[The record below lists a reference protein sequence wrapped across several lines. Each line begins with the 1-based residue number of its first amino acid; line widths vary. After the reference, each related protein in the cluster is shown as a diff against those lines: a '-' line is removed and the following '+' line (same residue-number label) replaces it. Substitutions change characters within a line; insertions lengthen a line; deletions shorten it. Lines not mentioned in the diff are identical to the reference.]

1 MMRNARFHMLAT
13 LVAVLVA
20 GACSGV
26 ERGGGPTTTAPTG
39 TVAATTAAA
48 VSITVPDLTGSSAEY
63 ARGALEA
70 LGLDVEITEVAA
82 PDAIP
87 GTVIGQI
94 PDPDTALA
102 PGSRVLIE
110 IAAAENPTTTGAPAT
125 TAAPETTSTT
135 TPPGTTSTTPPA
147 TTTATTAPPI
157 VYAVGPPPYRIP
169 PPLDQVIAG
178 NGAGTAANGTGC
190 APPGDVLP
198 DGVWFGVVT
207 GISTVGES
215 ISLDLGCLYTGDD
228 ARAEAEF
235 DGTDAPNDYYIRN
248 VVPKIFTTPAAP
260 AFRAV
265 WLRTDLAFVES
276 DFAGW
281 AARTAAPPFMEC
293 PGVSCRVWLY
303 VNGGRVTELLEQF
316 LP

>member
-1 MMRNARFHMLAT
+1 MRNTRLHLVAMLG
-13 LVAVLVA
+13 AVLVA
-20 GACSGV
+20 GACGGI
-26 ERGGGPTTTAPTG
+26 ERGGEPTTTTAPG
-39 TVAATTAAA
+39 TLPATTAAA
-48 VSITVPDLTGSSAEY
+48 TSITVPDLTGSTAEY

-70 LGLDVEITEVAA
+70 LGLDAEVADVAA

-87 GTVIGQI
+87 GTVIGQV
-94 PDPDTALA
+94 PDPGTALA

-110 IAAAENPTTTGAPAT
+110 IAAAGIATTTGAPAT
-125 TAAPETTSTT
+125 TAEPETTSTT
-135 TPPGTTSTTPPA
+135 APPE
-147 TTTATTAPPI
+147 TTATTAPATTTTTTAPPL
-157 VYAVGPPPYRIP
+157 VYAIGPPPYRIP

-198 DGVWFGVVT
+198 DGIWFGVVT

-215 ISLDLGCLYTGDD
+215 ISLDLGCLYTGDN

-265 WLRTDLAFVES
+265 WLRTDLEFVES

-281 AARTAAPPFMEC
+281 ADRTAAPPFMEC
-293 PGVSCRVWLY
+293 PGASCRVWLY
-303 VNGGRVTELLEQF
+303 VNGGRITELLEQF